1 MVFRLKYAVIFT
13 LIFHSFLNA
22 ETTVETIWGKV
33 TVSDNLVEKF
43 LNHPV
48 LERMKKVDQSGPLP
62 YLKMMPFFSRYSHSI
77 GVWHLLKIFNRPM
90 KEQLAG
96 LFHDVSHTAFSH
108 IADHLF
114 KVPHQKHSYQDEIHL
129 KFLREHCLDLLE
141 DNEVKKNKI
150 TLQDLDPDLVG
161 YEGLE
166 QPLPKLCADRIEY
179 ITHTG
184 LLCGL
189 ITPEDVQIILKDL
202 RFKDG
207 EWYFVNV
214 RSARILGELSLH
226 FTQNLYGAKWN
237 YVLYHFFERIL
248 ERSIEIGLIKKEEFL
263 YGTDEKIWKKL
274 KESEDKIIKTLM
286 SKCKNIYI
294 SFYVTTGNQYDLS
307 FKTKF
312 RGVNPQIENGK
323 NLILLTDCDSDYK
336 RHFNDVKV
344 FCEIPIRVVL
354 AK

>member
-1 MVFRLKYAVIFT
+1 MAFKLKILFI
-13 LIFHSFLNA
+13 LFSCSFVQA
-22 ETTVETIWGKV
+22 ETFVETIWGKV
-33 TVSDNLVEKF
+33 SVTDDLTEKF
-43 LNHPV
+43 LNHPA

-62 YLKMMPFFSRYSHSI
+62 YLKMMPFFSRYSHCV
-77 GVWHLLKIFNRPM
+77 GVWHLLKIFNRPI

-96 LFHDVSHTAFSH
+96 LFHDISHTTFSH
-108 IADHLF
+108 VADHLF
-114 KVPHQKHSYQDEIHL
+114 KVAHQKHSYQDAIHL
-129 KFLREHCLDLLE
+129 QFLKQHCSDLLE
-141 DNEVKKNKI
+141 DEEVKKNKI

-161 YEGLE
+161 YEALE

-184 LLCGL
+184 ILCGL
-189 ITPEDVQIILKDL
+189 ISADDAQKILKDL

-207 EWYFVNV
+207 EWYFASIK
-214 RSARILGELSLH
+214 SARILGELSLH

-248 ERSIEIGLIKKEEFL
+248 ERALEINLIKKEEFL
-263 YGTDEKIWKKL
+263 YGTDEKIWEKL
-274 KESEDKIIKTLM
+274 ESSEDSIIKNLL

-312 RGVNPQIENGK
+312 RGINPLVEHGQ
-323 NLILLTDCDSDYK
+323 NLILLTDCDPEYK
-336 RHFNDVKV
+336 RHFGAVKA